1 VRRPDMLRAHVN
13 TLRGRDRQRFWRQA
27 LYTEAE
33 RAVTI
38 TFNWHAPQGLTR
50 RPIEL
55 MVKSGPTPWE
65 NAEALAK
72 ALEAIRL
79 AEGRGS
85 TRAMVQLYRQ
95 MFPVER
101 EQRQTPPPREEPH
114 RASTPDWARVL
125 HISADAPLEVAE
137 AAYRALAKHAHTD
150 VGGTH
155 EGMKALN
162 RAIEQ
167 ARLELARAS

>member
-1 VRRPDMLRAHVN
+1 MLRADVN

-38 TFNWHAPQGLTR
+38 TFNWRAPQGLTR

-55 MVKSGPTPWE
+55 MVKSGPTSWE

-101 EQRQTPPPREEPH
+101 EQRQERRQTPPPREEPR
-114 RASTPDWARVL
+114 RASTLEWARVL
-125 HISADAPLEVAE
+125 HTSADAPLEVAE